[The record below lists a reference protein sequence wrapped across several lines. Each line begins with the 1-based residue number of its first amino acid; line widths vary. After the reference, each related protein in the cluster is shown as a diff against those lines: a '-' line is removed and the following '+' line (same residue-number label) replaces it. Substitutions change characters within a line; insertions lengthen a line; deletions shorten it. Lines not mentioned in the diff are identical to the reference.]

1 MSRVGKNPVPIPA
14 GVQVDISGQ
23 TVKAKGKKG
32 ELSLVVSDEI
42 AVSRDGDKL
51 VLAMRND
58 TRRSRVLWGTSR
70 NLVRNMVQGAHEGFT
85 VNMEITGVGYRA
97 QADAKTLKMQLGYS
111 HDIMFPI
118 PAGISIK
125 TAKPTEIEVSGADKQ
140 KVGQVAAVIRSMRP
154 PEPYKGKGIK
164 YSTETILRK
173 EGKKK

>member
-42 AVSRDGDKL
+42 AVSKDGDKV

-70 NLVRNMVQGAHEGFT
+70 NLVRNMVHGAHEGFT
-85 VNMEITGVGYRA
+85 VNMEISGVGYRA

-118 PAGISIK
+118 PTGIAIK
-125 TAKPTEIEVSGADKQ
+125 TPKPTEIEVSGADKQ

>member
-42 AVSRDGDKL
+42 AVSKDGDKL

-85 VNMEITGVGYRA
+85 VNMEISGVGYRA

-125 TAKPTEIEVSGADKQ
+125 TPKPTEVEVSGADKQ

-164 YSTETILRK
+164 YTTETILRK

>member
-42 AVSRDGDKL
+42 AVSKDGDKV

-70 NLVRNMVQGAHEGFT
+70 NLVRNMVHGAHEGFT
-85 VNMEITGVGYRA
+85 VNMDINGVGYRA

-111 HDIMFPI
+111 HDIVFPI
-118 PAGISIK
+118 PVGITIK
-125 TAKPTEIEVSGADKQ
+125 TPKPTEIEVSGADKQ